1 MVFICRGETD
11 SARLLPTVE
20 REVRSLDRQVP
31 VENVATV
38 DQVITNCASSGAPA
52 SPEPASRS
60 PKKGEDDIAVRTR
73 RSGGPEAAEVVGRRT
88 GAQGSRHRERVAIR
102 PQRGSILLEP
112 IWRRIT
118 HREVPARRIHVDR
131 DDSLVLES
139 QHEALDANQRCRLAR
154 GSKF

>member
-38 DQVITNCASSGAPA
+38 DQVITNCACSGAPA

-60 PKKGEDDIAVRTR
+60 PKKGEDALQSGQGDQGDQKR
-73 RSGGPEAAEVVGRRT
+73 RKS
-88 GAQGSRHRERVAIR
+88 
-102 PQRGSILLEP
+102 
-112 IWRRIT
+112 
-118 HREVPARRIHVDR
+118 
-131 DDSLVLES
+131 
-139 QHEALDANQRCRLAR
+139 
-154 GSKF
+154 